1 MYTLNG
7 FNIVPLIGTGF
18 VENASATLYPEVG
31 LICIRCT
38 FAGGEYLSRGCLS
51 QIVNNDSGDVV
62 GSIFVP
68 KTEHKVSQNC
78 EDAPQSAG
86 SYRAVVYDTDSSGS
100 IVGKHPLFVL
110 DSAFVI
116 HTPAGPLATL
126 QTTSFGK

>member
-1 MYTLNG
+1 MFAAHLQEESIFQEDAYHRLSTL
-7 FNIVPLIGTGF
+7 
-18 VENASATLYPEVG
+18 TLH
-31 LICIRCT
+31 
-38 FAGGEYLSRGCLS
+38 
-51 QIVNNDSGDVV
+51 GDVV
-62 GSIFVP
+62 GSVFVP